1 MPLWPLVRLRPPVSD
16 SDEQRQRTL
25 ALLEANHAF
34 PGDYPLTVIARNDE
48 AVTAALVLAIED
60 ELGASLG
67 VTAREQKLSAGGK
80 YVSHRLRVPCAAA
93 TVVVRLYERVRRVD
107 GVMTVL

>member
-1 MPLWPLVRLRPPVSD
+1 VSE
-16 SDEQRQRTL
+16 SDDQQRTL

-48 AVTAALVLAIED
+48 AVTAAVLLAIQEVLR
-60 ELGASLG
+60 EALGEGLGEGLGASLPE
-67 VTAREQKLSAGGK
+67 TAREQRLSAGGK
-80 YVSHRLRVPCAAA
+80 YVSHRLSVPCAAA
-93 TVVVRLYERVRRVD
+93 IDVVRLYERVRRVD